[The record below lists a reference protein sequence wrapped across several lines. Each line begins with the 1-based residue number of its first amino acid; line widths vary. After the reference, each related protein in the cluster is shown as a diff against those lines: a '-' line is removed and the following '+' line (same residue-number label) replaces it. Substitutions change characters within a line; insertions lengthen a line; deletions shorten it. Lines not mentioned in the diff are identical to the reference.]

1 MKRKII
7 VIMYFILALI
17 CILSFSNVNIKAST
31 SDAYTIVANP
41 GEDASVEMNISF
53 HTDLDK
59 TSCYVLYTK
68 KSDTEWKNANK
79 VYGKYEIS
87 TEFDGNSSVD
97 SNGKS
102 IIEDAKFLNYSVTLA
117 PLDSDTEYM
126 YRCGQDVLSE
136 VQYFKTA
143 GNTSFSFAWIS
154 DFHSYTPLPNRLK
167 SAMNMIDTLEQY
179 NNGVDFIF
187 STGDEIAWGGSYS
200 FWKDFYTEENHKSYM
215 WASVIGNHD
224 YMDRT
229 NTKSSNDY
237 FRIVN
242 NFPTNGYSGEEGVCY
257 YFKYSNVLFIVMNN
271 ETQKNETNIKKAQ
284 EWFKKVVT
292 ENPTQYIIVSQHYQ
306 WFEGITGATSNSGY
320 TRWKQLFDEYGV
332 DLALSGNNH
341 IYVRTHQLYQD
352 KVNENGTMYIQAP
365 SSDNERGQTTKTLSK
380 NEDIIA
386 YRFSEGSNT
395 VGGSV
400 VNVTEEGIKIELLDR
415 NGKVLDSASIKAKRE
430 VYPMTGFDKKAF
442 ESNISYI
449 PTTDINQGLLSFSNS
464 GIGFVKDI
472 KINNKEVLFKRNV
485 DTIQVLED
493 LKQNV
498 NNEINI
504 DITYKDETKA
514 HVQMN
519 ITPLVLTSRLE
530 KIYVK
535 IEDDNYR
542 IKFNDNLNRI
552 VDHYDVYLNDEF
564 KLSTNLNDITI
575 TTEKKSVLDI
585 ITVKAIKDN
594 NVISTIKGNYFSSV
608 DLNCDG
614 IEDKNDLNFLQEFIC
629 QGENSSSYFDINNDG
644 VVDIIDATYISMYLN
659 NHLETPKQKQFTVKF
674 VNYNGDLIKEEMV
687 DALSD
692 ATPPKMSDNFVTW
705 DNDYHY
711 ITRDIVIKA
720 ICVGED
726 NA

>member
-1 MKRKII
+1 MKRKLFI
-7 VIMYFILALI
+7 VLYFILALI
-17 CILSFSNVNIKAST
+17 SIISFSNVNIKAT
-31 SDAYTIVANP
+31 TPDAYTIVANP

-53 HTDLDK
+53 HADLDK
-59 TSCYVLYTK
+59 TSCYVLYTI
-68 KSDTEWKNANK
+68 KSDTEWKLAK
-79 VYGKYEIS
+79 KAYGKYEIS

-97 SNGKS
+97 SKGKT
-102 IIEDAKFLNYSVTLA
+102 ITEEAKFLNYSVTLA

-126 YRCGQDVLSE
+126 YRAGQDVLSD

-167 SAMNMIDTLEQY
+167 SAMGMIDTLEEY
-179 NNGVDFIF
+179 NKGVDFVF

-200 FWKDFYTEENHKSYM
+200 FWKDFYTQENHKSYM

-229 NTKSSNDY
+229 STKSSNDY

-242 NFPTNGYSGEEGVCY
+242 NYPTNGYSGEEGVCY
-257 YFKYSNVLFIVMNN
+257 YFKYSNALFIVMNN

-352 KVNENGTMYIQAP
+352 KVDEKGTMYIQAP
-365 SSDNERGQTTKTLSK
+365 SSDNERGQTLKTLSK
-380 NEDIIA
+380 NNDIIA
-386 YRFSEGSNT
+386 YRFSEGGNT
-395 VGGSV
+395 IGGSV

-415 NGKVLDSASIKAKRE
+415 NGTVLDSASVKAKRE
-430 VYPMTGFDKKAF
+430 VYPMTGFDKELF
-442 ESNISYI
+442 EESISYI
-449 PTTDINQGLLSFSNS
+449 PTKDINKGLLSFSDS

-472 KINNKEVLFKRNV
+472 TINNQEIMFKRNV
-485 DTIQVLED
+485 DTVQVLD
-493 LKQNV
+493 HLQQNV
-498 NNEINI
+498 NNEII
-504 DITYKDETKA
+504 IEITYKDETKA
-514 HVQMN
+514 NVKMN
-519 ITPLVLTSRLE
+519 IKPLVLTSRLE
-530 KIYVK
+530 NIQVTIK
-535 IEDDNYR
+535 DDSYQVQ
-542 IKFNDNLNRI
+542 FSDTLNSIIDR
-552 VDHYDVYLNDEF
+552 YDVYLNGEL
-564 KLSTNLNDITI
+564 KASSTSNTITI
-575 TTEKKSVLDI
+575 ATEKKSVLDI

-614 IEDKNDLNFLQEFIC
+614 INDNTDLQYLQTFIC
-629 QGENSSSYFDINNDG
+629 EGVNDNLYFDINNDG
-644 VVDIIDATYISMYLN
+644 VVDIVDATYISMYLN

-674 VNYNGDLIKEEMV
+674 IDQKGNIIKEEIV

-692 ATPPKMSDNFVTW
+692 ATPPKMPENFVIW
-705 DNDYHY
+705 DNDYHF

-720 ICVGED
+720 ICVGEG